1 MREQFEKDIIECIK
15 VLKDGGL
22 ILYPTDTIWGI
33 GCDATNKEAVQRV
46 YNLKKREDKK
56 SLIIFM
62 ADEKEVLKYVA
73 APDLAVFDYLEQQL
87 QPTTVIFENAI
98 GLPSNI
104 TAQDGSIAIRLPKDD
119 FCRHLVKRFGLPV
132 VSTSAN
138 ISNNPSP
145 QNFDTV
151 SDEIKSGVN
160 YIVNWRRD
168 DKKPAQP
175 SRIIKWNKDGTVTV
189 IR

>member
-1 MREQFEKDIIECIK
+1 MRDQFEDDITESIK
-15 VLKDGGL
+15 ILRKGGL

-33 GCDATNKEAVQRV
+33 GCDATNKEAVERV
-46 YNLKKREDKK
+46 YDLKKREDNK
-56 SLIIFM
+56 SLIILM
-62 ADEKEVLKYVA
+62 ADEKEVIKYVA
-73 APDLAVFDYLEQQL
+73 APDLAVFDYLKQQL

-98 GLPSNI
+98 GLPSII
-104 TAQDGSIAIRLPKDD
+104 TGQDGSVAIRIPKDE

-138 ISNNPSP
+138 ISNDPSP
-145 QNFDTV
+145 KNFDSV
-151 SDEIKSGVN
+151 SGDIKAGVD

-168 DKKPAQP
+168 DKKSALP
-175 SRIIKWNKDGTVTV
+175 SRIIKWNNDGTITV